1 MPTIR
6 ASKAEPTVEPRRAL
20 EEAAAF
26 MVWMLIIMRTL
37 AWAVMAHALAHSSCR
52 RDLTGQPSPAPPTGG
67 VGCPL
72 PEPVIICYL

>member
-6 ASKAEPTVEPRRAL
+6 ASKAEPTVEARRAL

-52 RDLTGQPSPAPPTGG
+52 RGLRGQPSPVNRRGWLSP
-67 VGCPL
+67 CRSL
-72 PEPVIICYL
+72 